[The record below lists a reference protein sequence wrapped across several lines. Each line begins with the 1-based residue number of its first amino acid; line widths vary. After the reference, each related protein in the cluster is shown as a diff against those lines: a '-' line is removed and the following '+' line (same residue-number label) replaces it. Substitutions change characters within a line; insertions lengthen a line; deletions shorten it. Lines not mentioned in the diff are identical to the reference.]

1 MLYNYTATTEG
12 GEEQAGSIDAA
23 NIDIAIGSL
32 QSRGFIITN
41 IEPADQKPFLKK
53 NISLFDRVSNKE
65 IVILSR
71 QIATLFEASVSVLN
85 AFQLLASE
93 TSNAF
98 LQKTLSEI
106 ASDIESGVRI
116 SMAMARHPKIFS
128 SFYVNMVKAGEES
141 GKLSETFNFL
151 ADSLERTYELVRK
164 AKNAMIYPIFVIVVF
179 IAVMILM
186 MVVVIPQLSGILIE
200 AGQDL
205 PVYTKVIIGTSNF
218 FLHYGVYLLVL
229 FVAFVIF
236 VWRYN
241 HTKNGA
247 YVVDQFRLS
256 IPYVGN
262 LYKKLYLSRISDNL
276 DTMLTSGISMI
287 KSLEI
292 TVDVVNSPVYQG
304 VMNDVIESVKG
315 GSSLA
320 EAFSNHDEIPPIIV
334 QMSRIGEETGK
345 LGFVLKTMSRFYR
358 REVESAVDSLVGLIE
373 PIMIILLGLGV
384 GVMLAGVL
392 LPIYSLT
399 AAI

>member
-1 MLYNYTATTEG
+1 MLYNYQATSET

-23 NIDIAIGSL
+23 NIDVAINSL
-32 QSRGFIITN
+32 QRRGLLIIN
-41 IEPADQKPFLKK
+41 INPAEHSGILKR
-53 NISLFDRVSNKE
+53 NISFFDRVSNKE

-93 TSNAF
+93 TSNQF
-98 LQKTLSEI
+98 LQKTLGEI
-106 ASDIESGVRI
+106 SSDVESGVRI
-116 SMAMARHPKIFS
+116 SMAMAKHPKVFS

-151 ADSLERTYELVRK
+151 ADSLERSYELVRK
-164 AKNAMIYPIFVIVVF
+164 AKNAMIYPIFVIIVF
-179 IAVMILM
+179 FAVMILM
-186 MVVVIPQLSGILIE
+186 MVVVIPQLSSILLE

-205 PVYTKVIIGTSNF
+205 PIYTKIIIGSSDF
-218 FLHYGVYLLVL
+218 FIDYGVFLLILLVAL
-229 FVAFVIF
+229 VIF
-236 VWRYN
+236 VWRFN
-241 HTKNGA
+241 QTKGGKLTI
-247 YVVDQFRLS
+247 DQFRLA
-256 IPYVGN
+256 IPYAGN

-292 TVDVVNSPVYQG
+292 TVDVVDSAVYRG
-304 VMNDVIESVKG
+304 VMESVIESVKG

-320 EAFSNHDEIPPIIV
+320 EAFSQHPEIPQIIV

-345 LGFVLKTMSRFYR
+345 LGFVLKTMSRFYK
-358 REVESAVDSLVGLIE
+358 REVDSAVDALVSLIE
-373 PIMIILLGLGV
+373 PLMIIVLGLGV

>member
-1 MLYNYTATTEG
+1 MLYNYTATTES

-23 NIDIAIGSL
+23 NIDIAINSL
-32 QSRGFIITN
+32 QGRGFIITN
-41 IEPADQKPFLKK
+41 IEPADKKPFLSRS
-53 NISLFDRVSNKE
+53 ISLFDRVSNKD

-93 TSNAF
+93 TSNEF
-98 LQKTLSEI
+98 LRKTLLEI
-106 ASDIESGVRI
+106 AGDIESGVRI
-116 SMAMARHPKIFS
+116 SMAMAKHPKIFS
-128 SFYVNMVKAGEES
+128 TFYVNMVKAGEES

-151 ADSLERTYELVRK
+151 ADSLERSYELVRK
-164 AKNAMIYPIFVIVVF
+164 AKNAMIYPIFVVIVF

-186 MVVVIPQLSGILIE
+186 MVVVIPQLSGILTE

-205 PVYTKVIIGTSNF
+205 PIYTKLIIGTSNF
-218 FLHYGVYLLVL
+218 FLSYGVYLLVL
-229 FVAFVIF
+229 FIALVVFI
-236 VWRYN
+236 WRYN
-241 HTKNGA
+241 QTKGGA
-247 YVVDQFRLS
+247 YVVDQFKLA

-262 LYKKLYLSRISDNL
+262 LYKKLYLSRISDNM

-292 TVDVVNSPVYQG
+292 TVDVVDSPVYQK
-304 VMNDVIESVKG
+304 VMNDIIESVKG

-320 EAFSNHDEIPPIIV
+320 EAFSQHDEIPPIIV

-399 AAI
+399 ATI